1 MTETNT
7 KSEISQDQ
15 LDAEHELP
23 PSNNVRQD
31 QMQAAP
37 PADSNNVAD
46 LSGELQEVTAER
58 DELRNRLARAQAEF
72 ENARKRAAKEQRD
85 FQDFALAD
93 ALKSLLP
100 VIDSFDRA
108 LQAPA
113 QNLEEFRLGVDLI
126 RKQLH
131 DTLTKLGLRQIPT
144 KGEPF
149 DPYLHEAVELVHTT
163 AAEDDHI
170 LDEMQRGYKLRDR
183 LLRPARVAVAR
194 TTEKKTA

>member
-7 KSEISQDQ
+7 KSEKSEDQ
-15 LDAEHELP
+15 RDVEHELP

-37 PADSNNVAD
+37 PANGNDF
-46 LSGELQEVTAER
+46 SGELQKVTTER

-108 LQAPA
+108 LKAPA
-113 QNLEEFRLGVDLI
+113 QNLEEFRFGVDLI

-131 DTLTKLGLRQIPT
+131 DALTKLGLRQIPT

-163 AAEDDHI
+163 EAEDNHI

-183 LLRPARVAVAR
+183 LLRPARVTVAR
-194 TTEKKTA
+194 TSEERAA

>member
-7 KSEISQDQ
+7 KFDISQDH
-15 LDAEHELP
+15 LDVEHELP
-23 PSNNVRQD
+23 LSDNVRQD
-31 QMQAAP
+31 QLKAAP
-37 PADSNNVAD
+37 HADSNNVSD
-46 LSGELQEVTAER
+46 LSGELQKVTIER

-93 ALKSLLP
+93 VLKSLLP
-100 VIDSFDRA
+100 VIDSFDQA

-113 QNLEEFRLGVDLI
+113 QNLEEFRFGVDLI

-163 AAEDDHI
+163 AAEDNHI
-170 LDEMQRGYKLRDR
+170 LNEMQRGYKLRDR

-194 TTEKKTA
+194 TTEEKVA

>member
-1 MTETNT
+1 MNKAT

-15 LDAEHELP
+15 LDGEHELP
-23 PSNNVRQD
+23 PSDNVREGRT
-31 QMQAAP
+31 QASP
-37 PADSNNVAD
+37 PPGSNNVSD
-46 LSGELQEVTAER
+46 FSGELQKVTTER
-58 DELRNRLARAQAEF
+58 DELLNRLARAQAEF
-72 ENARKRAAKEQRD
+72 ENARKRAAKEQRE

-100 VIDSFDRA
+100 IIDSFDRA
-108 LQAPA
+108 LRMPA
-113 QNLEEFRLGVDLI
+113 ENLEDFRSGVDLI
-126 RKQLH
+126 RKQLQ

-163 AAEDDHI
+163 AAEDNHI
-170 LDEMQRGYKLRDR
+170 LDELQRGYKLRDR

-194 TTEKKTA
+194 TPKENAA